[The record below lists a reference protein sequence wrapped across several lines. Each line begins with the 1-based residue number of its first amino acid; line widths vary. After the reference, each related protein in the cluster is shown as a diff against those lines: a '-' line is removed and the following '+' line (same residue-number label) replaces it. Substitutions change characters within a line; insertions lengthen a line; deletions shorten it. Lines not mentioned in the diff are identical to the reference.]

1 MESFCEC
8 SFKNLLPSIFP
19 YQSSKRVSS
28 NRKLVR
34 YSRLLQRRRKSDA
47 ISRQVPTPQDIE
59 LLSQNDNIEDDQH
72 AEEGV
77 EQVEESVEQV
87 GEPEQQHT
95 SAAVSTEIT
104 LTYTNIELT
113 ADIMVLQQ

>member
-59 LLSQNDNIEDDQH
+59 LLSQNDNIEDYQH
-72 AEEGV
+72 AEEDM

-87 GEPEQQHT
+87 EKHT
-95 SAAVSTEIT
+95 SATAYQCNSKHRDNF
-104 LTYTNIELT
+104 NIYRLH
-113 ADIMVLQQ
+113 AKRVQI